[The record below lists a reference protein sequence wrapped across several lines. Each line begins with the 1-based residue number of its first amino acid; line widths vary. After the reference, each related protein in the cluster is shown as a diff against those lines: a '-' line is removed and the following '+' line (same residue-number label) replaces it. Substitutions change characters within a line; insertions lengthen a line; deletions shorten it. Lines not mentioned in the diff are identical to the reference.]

1 MSLHLW
7 LGYLLA
13 LSLLSLAP
21 GPSAVLAMAH
31 GLNYGARRALPTVC
45 GMESAVIVMML
56 AAGGGAGALLAASP
70 AAFFAVKL
78 VGALYLMWLGFRQW
92 HAPVHGAYAKENALQ
107 NPPENAAPELNAR
120 GRWLAGFL
128 CNISNPKGIVFMAA
142 MLPQFL
148 QPTRPIAPQLAI
160 LIATTIVIDGAVMAG
175 YAAIAARLAR
185 WLQQASARRA
195 LNRLCGGVLMLM
207 GAALLLAGN
216 SAH

>member
-21 GPSAVLAMAH
+21 GPSAVLAMGH
-31 GLNYGARRALPTVC
+31 GLNYGARRALATVC

-78 VGALYLMWLGFRQW
+78 VGALYLIWLGFKQW
-92 HAPVHGAYAKENALQ
+92 QAPVHGAYAQENALK
-107 NPPENAAPELNAR
+107 NPLENAATILNAR
-120 GRWLAGFL
+120 QRWLAGFL
-128 CNISNPKGIVFMAA
+128 CNATNPKGIVFMAA

-148 QPTRPIAPQLAI
+148 LPTRPIAPQLAI

-175 YAAIAARLAR
+175 YAAIAARLSS
-185 WLQQASARRA
+185 WLRQAAARRA
-195 LNRLCGGVLMLM
+195 MNRLCGGTLILM
-207 GAALLLAGN
+207 GAALLLAGQ
-216 SAH
+216 AR